1 MEQKFDENLMEA
13 ASNIGAFTFTNALEK
28 MTTEELRRIYNE
40 LFQHDSVCLKLALNE
55 DGSTEWSDFY
65 CDSENFG
72 SISNDCLYSVLE
84 GNKWIVFDNDTYYT
98 FKNDDDLKAFIIN
111 AKLGYLFAEYRNC
124 FRDDDNMKKFLL
136 SVIFR
141 K

>member
-1 MEQKFDENLMEA
+1 MEQKFDKNLMEA
-13 ASNIGAFTFTNALEK
+13 VSNIGSFAFCNTLQK

-40 LFQHDSVCLKLALNE
+40 LFQHDSVCLKLALDE

-65 CDSENFG
+65 CDSDEFG

-84 GNKWIVFDNDTYYT
+84 GSKWIVFDNDTYFT
-98 FKNDDDLKAFIIN
+98 FNNDDELRTFILN
-111 AKLGYLFAEYRNC
+111 DKLGYLLAEYRNC
-124 FRDDDNMKKFLL
+124 FRHDDDMNRFLL

>member
-1 MEQKFDENLMEA
+1 MEQKFDANLMEA
-13 ASNIGAFTFTNALEK
+13 ASNIGAFTFTKALGK

-65 CDSENFG
+65 CDSDKFG
-72 SISNDCLYSVLE
+72 SISDDCLYSVLE
-84 GNKWIVFDNDTYYT
+84 GYKWIVFGDDTYYT
-98 FKNDDDLKAFIIN
+98 FKNDDELKNFIIN
-111 AKLGYLFAEYRNC
+111 AKLGYLVAEYRNC
-124 FRDDDNMKKFLL
+124 FRHDDDMNKFLL

>member
-1 MEQKFDENLMEA
+1 MEQKFDANLMEA
-13 ASNIGAFTFTNALEK
+13 ASNIGAFTFTKALEK

-65 CDSENFG
+65 CDSDKFG
-72 SISNDCLYSVLE
+72 SISDDCLYSVLE
-84 GNKWIVFDNDTYYT
+84 GYKWIVFGDDTYYT
-98 FKNDDDLKAFIIN
+98 FKNDDELKNFIIN
-111 AKLGYLFAEYRNC
+111 AKLGYLVAEYRNC
-124 FRDDDNMKKFLL
+124 FRDDDDMKKFLL